1 MCQYFISLARA
12 CCYERFTVKIQHERV
27 PFLGLYPRF
36 SGSASGFKEPQLL
49 LICHSTRLPFFACA
63 FVSTCRSIQPGTLL
77 YGFGGGGDKV
87 LHFTLFSTLC
97 IALSQAHETH
107 VNGWVGVN
115 ASKFATLRTVAS
127 FSAGRRAAE
136 VSYYTQIFDRCIK

>member
-12 CCYERFTVKIQHERV
+12 CCYERFNVKIQHERV
-27 PFLGLYPRF
+27 PFLRLYPRF

-77 YGFGGGGDKV
+77 YGFWGGRQSATFHSI
-87 LHFTLFSTLC
+87 LNSLYCTL
-97 IALSQAHETH
+97 AAHETH

-136 VSYYTQIFDRCIK
+136 VLYYTQIFDRCIK